1 MPEKRLVTQNKNR
14 TRIISVGGGKGGVG
28 KSIVSCNM
36 AVAMAQ
42 LGNRTVLADLDLGA
56 ANQHLLLGIDRP
68 LPGIEALLSRTVD
81 DARSGLTPTK
91 IPGLSLLAGTG
102 AVVGAANITH
112 GQKGKIIRKL
122 RALDADV
129 VIVDCGAGVGYNT
142 LDFFELGAQRL
153 VVTTPQ
159 VTAIHDAYSFLKG
172 AVVRALQHHA
182 QTDRERKLLQEVE
195 GSAEGE
201 KVVDLLARIRVEHP
215 GYAERI
221 AHVLEN
227 FGAQLVGNQVTS
239 PNQNGIF
246 HAVSKMIRDYL
257 GISVP
262 IVGWLKES
270 KEIAESVN
278 ERSPLILTRDMEY
291 GKALRAMA
299 ETLLVEDVPLEE
311 DLLELDDDFEASQDD
326 AEQSLSPDSLHITSD
341 DEDDEDLDENDDV
354 NMDAPMPPKAVGP
367 AATEG
372 YMGNGKVRVY
382 LPPQRKKRPPK
393 QARVEETGRRRRRV
407 TLPGMP
413 PELAKQAMPTR
424 KVQSS

>member
-1 MPEKRLVTQNKNR
+1 
-14 TRIISVGGGKGGVG
+14 
-28 KSIVSCNM
+28 
-36 AVAMAQ
+36 
-42 LGNRTVLADLDLGA
+42 
-56 ANQHLLLGIDRP
+56 
-68 LPGIEALLSRTVD
+68 
-81 DARSGLTPTK
+81 
-91 IPGLSLLAGTG
+91 
-102 AVVGAANITH
+102 VVGAANITH

-122 RALDADV
+122 RSLDADV

-182 QTDRERKLLQEVE
+182 QTDRERKLLSEVE

-215 GYAERI
+215 AYAERI

-311 DLLELDDDFEASQDD
+311 DLLEMDDDSEAAQDA
-326 AEQSLSPDSLHITSD
+326 AEQSLSPDSLHISSH
-341 DEDDEDLDENDDV
+341 EDDEDLDENDDV
-354 NMDAPMPPKAVGP
+354 DMNAPMPPKAVGP

-372 YMGNGKVRVY
+372 YMGSGKVRVY
-382 LPPQRKKRPPK
+382 LPPRRKKRPPK
-393 QARVEETGRRRRRV
+393 KARVDDDGRRRRRV

-413 PELAKQAMPTR
+413 PELAKQAMPAR

>member
-1 MPEKRLVTQNKNR
+1 MNTQKEKR

-42 LGNRTVLADLDLGA
+42 LGHRTVLADLDLGA

-81 DARSGLTPTK
+81 DARTGLTPTR

-129 VIVDCGAGVGYNT
+129 VIIDCGAGVGYNT

-172 AVVRALQHHA
+172 AVVRTLQHHA
-182 QTDRERKLLQEVE
+182 QNDRERKLLQDVE

-201 KVVDLLARIRVEHP
+201 KVIDLLARIRNTNP
-215 GYAERI
+215 SYAERI
-221 AHVLEN
+221 TKVLEN

-239 PNQNGIF
+239 TNQNGIF

-262 IVGWLKES
+262 IVGWLKDS
-270 KEIAESVN
+270 KEIADSVN
-278 ERSPLILTRDMEY
+278 ERSPLILSRDVEY
-291 GKALRAMA
+291 GKALRTMA
-299 ETLLVEDVPLEE
+299 ETLLVEEVPLEE
-311 DLLELDDDFEASQDD
+311 ELLELDSDFEDVSMSMEASM
-326 AEQSLSPDSLHITSD
+326 SPDSLHIDAS
-341 DEDDEDLDENDDV
+341 DEDDLDGPFP
-354 NMDAPMPPKAVGP
+354 AKAVGP

-382 LPPQRKKRPPK
+382 LPPRRKKRPPQK
-393 QARVEETGRRRRRV
+393 ARNDDTGGRRRRRV

-413 PELAKQAMPTR
+413 PELVQKSPPPLR

>member
-1 MPEKRLVTQNKNR
+1 MSTQTQKR

-42 LGNRTVLADLDLGA
+42 LGHRTVLADLDLGA

-81 DARSGLTPTK
+81 DARTGLTPTK

-122 RALDADV
+122 RGLDADV
-129 VIVDCGAGVGYNT
+129 VIIDCGAGVGYNT

-172 AVVRALQHHA
+172 AVVRTLQHHA
-182 QTDRERKLLQEVE
+182 QNDRERKLLQDVE

-201 KVVDLLARIRVEHP
+201 KVIDLLARIRNTHP
-215 GYAERI
+215 AYAARI
-221 AHVLEN
+221 ATVLEK

-239 PNQNGIF
+239 VNQNGIF

-262 IVGWLKES
+262 IVGWLKDS
-270 KEIAESVN
+270 KEIADSVN
-278 ERSPLILTRDMEY
+278 ERSPLILSRDAEY
-291 GKALRAMA
+291 GKALRTMA
-299 ETLLVEDVPLEE
+299 ETLLVEEVPLEE
-311 DLLELDDDFEASQDD
+311 ELLELDEDIDDITMDGGASMSPETLRMD
-326 AEQSLSPDSLHITSD
+326 AAELD
-341 DEDDEDLDENDDV
+341 DEPDGPLR
-354 NMDAPMPPKAVGP
+354 PKSVRP

-382 LPPQRKKRPPK
+382 LPPRRKKRPPK
-393 QARVEETGRRRRRV
+393 KAHAEDTGGRRRRRV

-413 PELAKQAMPTR
+413 PELVQKAPPPFR

>member
-1 MPEKRLVTQNKNR
+1 MGTQKQNR

-42 LGNRTVLADLDLGA
+42 LGHRTVLCDLDLGA

-81 DARSGLTPTK
+81 DARTGLTPTK

-129 VIVDCGAGVGYNT
+129 VIIDCGAGVGYNT

-172 AVVRALQHHA
+172 AVVRTLQHHA
-182 QTDRERKLLQEVE
+182 ANDRERKLLQDVE

-201 KVVDLLARIRVEHP
+201 KVIDLLARIRDTNP
-215 GYAERI
+215 GYADRI
-221 AHVLEN
+221 GKVLEN

-239 PNQNGIF
+239 ANQNGIF

-262 IVGWLKES
+262 IVGWLKSS
-270 KEIAESVN
+270 KEIADSVN
-278 ERSPLILTRDMEY
+278 ERSPLILSRDAEY
-291 GKALRAMA
+291 GKALRTMA
-299 ETLLVEDVPLEE
+299 ETLLVEEVPLEE
-311 DLLELDDDFEASQDD
+311 ELLEFDDELDDDAEAL
-326 AEQSLSPDSLHITSD
+326 EMSPDSLRVD
-341 DEDDEDLDENDDV
+341 AEDDEDF
-354 NMDAPMPPKAVGP
+354 ATAKPAKAVGV
-367 AATEG
+367 ATEG

-382 LPPQRKKRPPK
+382 LPPRRKKRPPK
-393 QARVEETGRRRRRV
+393 KARTEDTGGRRRRRV

-413 PELAKQAMPTR
+413 PELVQKAPPPFR
-424 KVQSS
+424 KAQSS

>member
-1 MPEKRLVTQNKNR
+1 
-14 TRIISVGGGKGGVG
+14 
-28 KSIVSCNM
+28 
-36 AVAMAQ
+36 
-42 LGNRTVLADLDLGA
+42 
-56 ANQHLLLGIDRP
+56 
-68 LPGIEALLSRTVD
+68 
-81 DARSGLTPTK
+81 
-91 IPGLSLLAGTG
+91 
-102 AVVGAANITH
+102 
-112 GQKGKIIRKL
+112 
-122 RALDADV
+122 
-129 VIVDCGAGVGYNT
+129 
-142 LDFFELGAQRL
+142 
-153 VVTTPQ
+153 
-159 VTAIHDAYSFLKG
+159 
-172 AVVRALQHHA
+172 
-182 QTDRERKLLQEVE
+182 
-195 GSAEGE
+195 
-201 KVVDLLARIRVEHP
+201 
-215 GYAERI
+215 
-221 AHVLEN
+221 
-227 FGAQLVGNQVTS
+227 
-239 PNQNGIF
+239 
-246 HAVSKMIRDYL
+246 MIRDYL

-326 AEQSLSPDSLHITSD
+326 SEQSLSPDSLHITSD

-393 QARVEETGRRRRRV
+393 KARVEETGRRRRRV

-413 PELAKQAMPTR
+413 PELAKQAMPAR

>member
-1 MPEKRLVTQNKNR
+1 MGTYNEKR

-42 LGNRTVLADLDLGA
+42 LGHRTVLADLDLGA

-68 LPGIEALLSRTVD
+68 LPGIEALLSRTTD
-81 DARSGLTPTK
+81 DVRSGLTPTK
-91 IPGLSLLAGTG
+91 IKGLSLLAGTG

-122 RALDADV
+122 RSLDADV

-172 AVVRALQHHA
+172 AVIRTLQHHA
-182 QTDRERKLLQEVE
+182 QNDRERKLLQEVE

-201 KVVDLLARIRVEHP
+201 KVIDLLARIRSDHP
-215 GYAERI
+215 AYADRI
-221 AHVLEN
+221 SRVLEN

-239 PNQNGIF
+239 VKQNGIF
-246 HAVSKMIRDYL
+246 HAVSKMIHDYL

-270 KEIAESVN
+270 REIAESVN
-278 ERSPLILTRDMEY
+278 ERSPLILTRDAEY

-311 DLLELDDDFEASQDD
+311 DLLEMDDDFGEEVIENA
-326 AEQSLSPDSLHITSD
+326 QSLSPDALHITSELEV
-341 DEDDEDLDENDDV
+341 DEDVPL
-354 NMDAPMPPKAVGP
+354 DAPRPAKSVGP
-367 AATEG
+367 AATAG
-372 YMGNGKVRVY
+372 YIGTGKVRVY
-382 LPPQRKKRPPK
+382 LPPGRKKRPPK
-393 QARVEETGRRRRRV
+393 KVRAEEPGRRRRRV

-413 PELAKQAMPTR
+413 PELVQEKSPAR

>member
-1 MPEKRLVTQNKNR
+1 MSTQIQKR

-42 LGNRTVLADLDLGA
+42 LGHKTVLADLDLGA

-81 DARSGLTPTK
+81 DARTGLTPTK

-122 RALDADV
+122 RGLDADV
-129 VIVDCGAGVGYNT
+129 VIIDCGAGVGYNT

-172 AVVRALQHHA
+172 AVVRTLQHHA
-182 QTDRERKLLQEVE
+182 QNDRERKLLQEVE

-201 KVVDLLARIRVEHP
+201 KVIDLLTRIRHTNP

-221 AHVLEN
+221 GKVLEN

-262 IVGWLKES
+262 IVGWLKDS
-270 KEIAESVN
+270 KEIADSVN
-278 ERSPLILTRDMEY
+278 DRSPLILSRDAEY
-291 GKALRAMA
+291 GKALRTMA
-299 ETLLVEDVPLEE
+299 ETLLVEEVPLEE
-311 DLLELDDDFEASQDD
+311 ELLEL
-326 AEQSLSPDSLHITSD
+326 
-341 DEDDEDLDENDDV
+341 DEDLDEGAAGVEASMSPDALRIDGSDDS
-354 NMDAPMPPKAVGP
+354 DEFDDGPLPPKAVGP

-382 LPPQRKKRPPK
+382 LPPRRKKRPPK
-393 QARVEETGRRRRRV
+393 KARNDDTGGRRRRRV

-413 PELAKQAMPTR
+413 PELVQKGPPPLR

>member
-1 MPEKRLVTQNKNR
+1 MPEKRLSTQQQKR

-68 LPGIEALLSRTVD
+68 LPGIEALLSRSVD
-81 DARSGLTPTK
+81 DARTGLTPTK
-91 IPGLSLLAGTG
+91 IAGLSLLAGTG

-172 AVVRALQHHA
+172 AVVRTLQHHA
-182 QTDRERKLLQEVE
+182 QTDRERKLLHEVE

-201 KVVDLLARIRVEHP
+201 KVVDLLARIRGEHP
-215 GYAERI
+215 RYAERI
-221 AHVLEN
+221 SQVLEN

-262 IVGWLKES
+262 IVGWLKQS

-299 ETLLVEDVPLEE
+299 ETLLLEDVPLEE
-311 DLLELDDDFEASQDD
+311 DLLELDDSDVEVEDAAAEMSPDALHISSEHDDDVADD
-326 AEQSLSPDSLHITSD
+326 ARI
-341 DEDDEDLDENDDV
+341 
-354 NMDAPMPPKAVGP
+354 APKAVGP

-372 YMGNGKVRVY
+372 YLGNGKVRVY
-382 LPPQRKKRPPK
+382 LPPRRKKRPPK
-393 QARVEETGRRRRRV
+393 KARVEDTGRRRRRV

-413 PELAKQAMPTR
+413 PELVQQVAPAR